1 LNNFPENLGSSKISG
16 IRLKLRRALWGL
28 VLVLVLLPYS
38 TFPGQAEAPVLNP
51 VIPSQPFLQTQ
62 LKKTHPR
69 LLVTAD
75 DFARVKKLIRENDLA
90 RQWYDKLRQE
100 AQKILGELPCRYRT
114 TGSEGVI
121 LEASRTVLRRVYLLA
136 FLQRLEGG
144 NRYAHRLWQ
153 ELDAAARFPDWHPDH
168 FLDTAEMTHA
178 FAIAYDWLYDTWS
191 PEQRAV
197 LVQAIRDKGL
207 KPGLTAYQGTEKF
220 GWWVKS
226 PYNWNQVCNGGLGL
240 GALAVV
246 EACPDLAA
254 QVLQGAVRSLP
265 RALAK
270 FAPDGGSYEGPLY
283 WGYATFY
290 TTLFLAG
297 LETALGRD
305 FGLAEAP
312 GYEATGYFP
321 LYMTGP
327 RDRTFNYADAD
338 DLIYWTSQMF
348 WLARRFQQ
356 PVFAWYARRITKVH
370 PLDLLWFETR
380 SLSPREAGLP
390 LDRYFRGIEVV
401 TFRTSWDDPQAIF
414 VGFKAGDNRA
424 GHSHL
429 DLGSFVLE
437 AQGVRWALDLG
448 GDDYNLPGYFDRN
461 RWDYYRLRAEGHNT
475 LVLNPGS
482 GPDQDPEASAA
493 IFRFRSGPDLS
504 LAIADLTPA
513 YARQATRVWRGLSL
527 VNRRQVLIQDEI
539 QAEKPVEV
547 LWALHTAAEIR
558 LGPYKRTA
566 SLSLGGARL
575 AARILTPPEAVFKL
589 LPALPAPL
597 SPHPLGQSENRGV
610 SKLTI
615 HVQEVQSLRLAV
627 ELTPLT
633 AEPQTDLLE
642 KRVTP
647 LAQW

>member
-1 LNNFPENLGSSKISG
+1 MAGYLRVSSWC
-16 IRLKLRRALWGL
+16 AL
-28 VLVLVLLPYS
+28 LLAYS
-38 TFPGQAEAPVLNP
+38 SSPGQAEPPVLNP
-51 VIPSQPFLQTQ
+51 PIPSQPFLETQ

-69 LLVTAD
+69 LLVTPD
-75 DFARVKKLIRENDLA
+75 DFARVKRLIRENDLA
-90 RQWYDKLRQE
+90 RRWYDKLRQE
-100 AQKILGELPCRYRT
+100 AQKILGDLPCRYRT
-114 TGSEGVI
+114 KGSEGVI
-121 LEASRTVLRRVYLLA
+121 LEESRTVLRRVYLLA

-144 NRYAHRLWQ
+144 NRYAQRLWQ
-153 ELDAAARFPDWHPDH
+153 ELDSAARFPDWHPDH

-197 LVQAIRDKGL
+197 LAQAVRDKGL
-207 KPGLTAYQGTEKF
+207 KPGLQAYQGAEKF

-240 GALAVV
+240 GALAVF
-246 EACPDLAA
+246 ETCPELAA
-254 QVLQGAVRSLP
+254 KVLQEALRSLP

-270 FAPDGGSYEGPLY
+270 FAPDGGCYEGPLY

-321 LYMTGP
+321 LYVTGP

-338 DLIYWTSQMF
+338 DLIYWTTQMF

-370 PLDLLWFETR
+370 PLDLLWFETQ

-390 LDRYFRGIEVV
+390 LDRYFRGVEVA
-401 TFRTSWDDPQAIF
+401 TFRSSWDDPQAIF

-429 DLGSFVLE
+429 DLGSFILE

-513 YARQATRVWRGLSL
+513 YARQAQRVWRGLSL

-547 LWALHTAAEIR
+547 LWALHTAAEVR
-558 LGPYKRTA
+558 LSPDNRTA
-566 SLSLGGARL
+566 YLSLGGARL
-575 AARILTPPEAVFKL
+575 AARILSPPEAVFKL
-589 LPALPAPL
+589 LPAQPGPL
-597 SPHPLGQSENRGV
+597 SPHPMGQAENRGV
-610 SKLTI
+610 SKLAI
-615 HVQEVQSLRLAV
+615 HLQEVQDLRLAV

-633 AEPQTDLLE
+633 GEPGPEFLE
-642 KRVTP
+642 TKITP

>member
-1 LNNFPENLGSSKISG
+1 
-16 IRLKLRRALWGL
+16 
-28 VLVLVLLPYS
+28 LLLLAYS
-38 TFPGQAEAPVLNP
+38 TSPGRAEDPVLNP
-51 VIPSQPFLQTQ
+51 LIPSQSLLETQ

-69 LLVTAD
+69 LLVTPD

-100 AQKILGELPCRYRT
+100 ALKILGDLPSRYRT
-114 TGSEGVI
+114 KGREGVI
-121 LEASRTVLRRVYLLA
+121 LETSRTVLRRVYLLA

-144 NRYAHRLWQ
+144 NRYAQRLWQ

-178 FAIAYDWLYDTWS
+178 FAIAYDWLYDAWS

-197 LVQAIRDKGL
+197 LAQAIRDKGL
-207 KPGLTAYQGTEKF
+207 KPGLQAYQGAGKF
-220 GWWVKS
+220 GWWVET

-240 GALAVV
+240 GALAVF
-246 EACPDLAA
+246 EAYPELAA
-254 QVLQGAVRSLP
+254 QVLQGALRSLP

-270 FAPDGGSYEGPLY
+270 FAPDGGCYEGPLY

-290 TTLFLAG
+290 HTLFLAG
-297 LETALGRD
+297 LETALGRS
-305 FGLAEAP
+305 FGLAETP

-321 LYMTGP
+321 LYVTGP

-338 DLIYWTSQMF
+338 ELIYWTTQMF
-348 WLARRFQQ
+348 WLARRFHQ
-356 PVFAWYARRITKVH
+356 PVFAWYARRINKIH

-380 SLSPREAGLP
+380 TLSPREAGLP
-390 LDRYFRGIEVV
+390 LDRYFRGVEVA
-401 TFRTSWDDPQAIF
+401 TFRSSWDDPQAIF
-414 VGFKAGDNRA
+414 AGFKAGDNRA

-429 DLGSFVLE
+429 DLGSFILE

-448 GDDYNLPGYFDRN
+448 GDDYNLPGYFDRT

-493 IFRFRSGPDLS
+493 IFRFHSGPDLS

-513 YARQATRVWRGLSL
+513 YARQAQRVWRGLSL
-527 VNRRQVLIQDEI
+527 VNRRQVLVQDEI

-547 LWALHTAAEIR
+547 LWALHTAAEVR
-558 LGPYKRTA
+558 LSPDKRTA
-566 SLSLGGARL
+566 YLSLEGARL
-575 AARILTPPEAVFKL
+575 AARILTPPEAVFQI
-589 LPALPAPL
+589 LPARPGPL
-597 SPHPLGQSENRGV
+597 SPHPVGQAENRGIT
-610 SKLTI
+610 KLAI
-615 HVQEVQSLRLAV
+615 HFKEVQDLRLAV

-633 AEPQTDLLE
+633 GEPGPEFLE
-642 KRVTP
+642 TKITP

>member
-1 LNNFPENLGSSKISG
+1 MSGSRPKL
-16 IRLKLRRALWGL
+16 IRDLRN
-28 VLVLVLLPYS
+28 LVLVLLFLAYS
-38 TFPGQAEAPVLNP
+38 TSPGQAEAPVLNP
-51 VIPSQPFLQTQ
+51 LIPSQTFLETQ

-69 LLVTAD
+69 LLVSPD

-90 RQWYDKLRQE
+90 RRWYAKLRQE
-100 AQKILGELPCRYRT
+100 ARKILGELPSRYQT
-114 TGSEGVI
+114 KGSEGVI

-136 FLQRLEGG
+136 FFQRLEGG
-144 NRYAHRLWQ
+144 NRYAQRLWQ
-153 ELDAAARFPDWHPDH
+153 ELDAAARFPDWHPHH

-197 LVQAIRDKGL
+197 LAQVIREKGL
-207 KPGLTAYQGTEKF
+207 KPGLMAYQGEKF

-240 GALAVV
+240 GALAVF
-246 EACPDLAA
+246 EACPELAA
-254 QVLQGAVRSLP
+254 RVLQGAVRSLP

-297 LETALGRD
+297 LQTALGRD
-305 FGLAEAP
+305 FGLGEAS

-321 LYMTGP
+321 IYATGP

-338 DLIYWTSQMF
+338 DLIYWTTQMF
-348 WLARRFQQ
+348 WLAGRFQQ
-356 PVFAWYARRITKVH
+356 PVFAWYARRITQVH

-380 SLSPREAGLP
+380 SLSPRVAGLP
-390 LDRYFRGIEVV
+390 LDRYFRGVEVA
-401 TFRTSWDDPQAIF
+401 TFRSSWDDPRAIF

-424 GHSHL
+424 AHSHL
-429 DLGSFVLE
+429 DLGSFILE

-448 GDDYNLPGYFDRN
+448 GDDYNLPGYFGRN

-482 GPDQDPEASAA
+482 SPGQDPEAAAA
-493 IFRFRSGPDLS
+493 IFRFRSSPDLS
-504 LAIADLTPA
+504 LAVADLTPA
-513 YARQATRVWRGLSL
+513 YARRAQRVWRGLAL

-547 LWALHTAAEIR
+547 LWALHTAAEVR
-558 LGPYKRTA
+558 LSPDNRTA
-566 SLSLGGARL
+566 TLSLAGARL
-575 AARILTPPEAVFKL
+575 TARILTPPAAVFKL
-589 LPALPAPL
+589 LPARPGPL
-597 SPHPLGQSENRGV
+597 SPHPMGQAENRGV
-610 SKLTI
+610 SKLAI
-615 HVQEVQSLRLAV
+615 QVEEVQDLRLTV
-627 ELTPLT
+627 ELSPLT
-633 AEPQTDLLE
+633 GEPGTEPLE
-642 KRVTP
+642 RQITP

>member
-1 LNNFPENLGSSKISG
+1 
-16 IRLKLRRALWGL
+16 
-28 VLVLVLLPYS
+28 V
-38 TFPGQAEAPVLNP
+38 
-51 VIPSQPFLQTQ
+51 TQ
-62 LKKTHPR
+62 
-69 LLVTAD
+69 D

-90 RQWYDKLRQE
+90 RRWYDQLRQE
-100 AQKILGELPCRYRT
+100 AQKILGDLPCRYRT
-114 TGSEGVI
+114 KGSEGVI

-144 NRYAHRLWQ
+144 NRYAQRLWQ
-153 ELDAAARFPDWHPDH
+153 ELDSAARFPDWHPDH

-178 FAIAYDWLYDTWS
+178 FAIAY
-191 PEQRAV
+191 
-197 LVQAIRDKGL
+197 
-207 KPGLTAYQGTEKF
+207 QGAEKF

-240 GALAVV
+240 GALAVF
-246 EACPDLAA
+246 EACPELAA
-254 QVLQGAVRSLP
+254 QVLQEALGSLP

-270 FAPDGGSYEGPLY
+270 FDPHGGCYEGPLY

-290 TTLFLAG
+290 HTLFLAG
-297 LETALGRD
+297 LETALGCD

-312 GYEATGYFP
+312 GYDATGYFP
-321 LYMTGP
+321 LYVTGP

-348 WLARRFQQ
+348 WLARKFQQ

-370 PLDLLWFETR
+370 PLDLLWFSTQG
-380 SLSPREAGLP
+380 LSPREAGLS
-390 LDRYFRGIEVV
+390 LDRYFRGVEVA
-401 TFRTSWDDPQAIF
+401 TFRSSWDDPQAIF

-429 DLGSFVLE
+429 DLGSFILE

-475 LVLNPGS
+475 LVINPGS

-493 IFRFRSGPDLS
+493 IFRFRSGPALS

-513 YARQATRVWRGLSL
+513 YARQAQRVWRGLSL
-527 VNRRQVLIQDEI
+527 VSRRQVLIQDEI
-539 QAEKPVEV
+539 QAAKPVEV
-547 LWALHTAAEIR
+547 LWALHTAAEVR
-558 LGPYKRTA
+558 LNPDNRTA
-566 SLSLGGARL
+566 HLSVEGTRL
-575 AARILTPPEAVFKL
+575 AARILSPPEAVFKL
-589 LPALPAPL
+589 LPAQPAPL
-597 SPHPLGQSENRGV
+597 SPHPMGQAANRGV
-610 SKLTI
+610 SKLAI
-615 HVQEVQSLRLAV
+615 NLQEVKDLRLAV
-627 ELTPLT
+627 LLTPLT
-633 AEPQTDLLE
+633 GEPGPESLE
-642 KRVTP
+642 TKITP

>member
-1 LNNFPENLGSSKISG
+1 
-16 IRLKLRRALWGL
+16 
-28 VLVLVLLPYS
+28 
-38 TFPGQAEAPVLNP
+38 
-51 VIPSQPFLQTQ
+51 
-62 LKKTHPR
+62 
-69 LLVTAD
+69 
-75 DFARVKKLIRENDLA
+75 VKKLIRENNLA
-90 RQWYDKLRQE
+90 RRWYDKLRQE
-100 AQKILGELPCRYRT
+100 ALKILGDLPCRYRT
-114 TGSEGVI
+114 TGREGVI
-121 LEASRTVLRRVYLLA
+121 LEESRRVLRRVYLLA

-144 NRYAHRLWQ
+144 NRYAQRLWQ
-153 ELDAAARFPDWHPDH
+153 ELDSAARFPDWHPDH

-191 PEQRAV
+191 PEQRAI

-207 KPGLTAYQGTEKF
+207 KPGLQAYQGAEKF

-226 PYNWNQVCNGGLGL
+226 SYNWNQVCNGGLGM
-240 GALAVV
+240 GALAVF
-246 EACPDLAA
+246 EACPELAA
-254 QVLQGAVRSLP
+254 QVLQGALQSLP

-270 FAPDGGSYEGPLY
+270 FAPDGGCYEGPLY

-290 TTLFLAG
+290 HTLFLAG
-297 LETALGRD
+297 LETALGCG

-321 LYMTGP
+321 LYVTGP

-338 DLIYWTSQMF
+338 DLIYWTAQMF

-356 PVFAWYARRITKVH
+356 PVFAWFARRINKVH
-370 PLDLLWFETR
+370 PLDLLWFETQ

-390 LDRYFRGIEVV
+390 LDRYFRGVEVA
-401 TFRTSWDDPQAIF
+401 TFRSSWDDPKAIF

-429 DLGSFVLE
+429 DLGSFILE

-461 RWDYYRLRAEGHNT
+461 RWDYYRLRAEGHNA

-482 GPDQDPEASAA
+482 GPDQNPEASTD

-513 YARQATRVWRGLSL
+513 YARQAQRVWRGLSL
-527 VNRRQVLIQDEI
+527 VSRRQVLVQDEI
-539 QAEKPVEV
+539 QAEIPVEV
-547 LWALHTAAEIR
+547 IWALHTEAEVR
-558 LGPYKRTA
+558 LNPDNRTA
-566 SLSLGGARL
+566 YLSLGGARL
-575 AARILTPPEAVFKL
+575 AARILSPPEAVFKL
-589 LPALPAPL
+589 LPARPGPL
-597 SPHPLGQSENRGV
+597 SPHPMEQAENRGV

-615 HVQEVQSLRLAV
+615 HLQEVQDLRLAV
-627 ELTPLT
+627 ALTPLT
-633 AEPQTDLLE
+633 GEPGPEFLE
-642 KRVTP
+642 TKITP

>member
-1 LNNFPENLGSSKISG
+1 MSGSLLT
-16 IRLKLRRALWGL
+16 LKRGLWGL
-28 VLVLVLLPYS
+28 VLVLVLLPFS
-38 TFPGQAEAPVLNP
+38 TFPGQAEAPVLKP
-51 VIPSQPFLQTQ
+51 LIPSQPFLETH

-69 LLVTAD
+69 LLVTPD
-75 DFARVKKLIRENDLA
+75 DFAWVKKLIRENDLA

-100 AQKILGELPCRYRT
+100 AQKILGDLPSRYQTKGR
-114 TGSEGVI
+114 EGVI

-136 FLQRLEGG
+136 FIHRLEGG

-153 ELDAAARFPDWHPDH
+153 ELEAAARFPDWQPDH

-197 LVQAIRDKGL
+197 LARAIRDKGL
-207 KPGLTAYQGTEKF
+207 KPGLAAYQDDEKF

-240 GALAVV
+240 GALAVF
-246 EACPDLAA
+246 ETCPKLAA
-254 QVLQGAVRSLP
+254 QVLQGALRSLP
-265 RALAK
+265 GALAK
-270 FAPDGGSYEGPLY
+270 FAPEGGGYEGPLY
-283 WGYATFY
+283 WGYATYY

-305 FGLAEAP
+305 LGLAEAP

-321 LYMTGP
+321 VYVTGP
-327 RDRTFNYADAD
+327 RGHNFNYADAD
-338 DLIYWTSQMF
+338 ELIYWTSQMF

-390 LDRYFRGIEVV
+390 LDRYFRGVEVA
-401 TFRTSWDDPQAIF
+401 TFRSSWDDPQAIF

-429 DLGSFVLE
+429 DLGSFILE

-475 LVLNPGS
+475 LVLNHGS
-482 GPDQDPEASAA
+482 EPDQDPEASAA
-493 IFRFRSGPDLS
+493 IFRFHSGPDLS

-513 YARQATRVWRGLSL
+513 YARQAQRVWRGLSL

-539 QAEKPVEV
+539 QAQKPVEV
-547 LWALHTAAEIR
+547 LWTLHTEAEV
-558 LGPYKRTA
+558 
-566 SLSLGGARL
+566 SLSPDNRAAFLSFGGARL
-575 AARILTPPEAVFKL
+575 AARILTPPEAIFKL
-589 LPALPAPL
+589 LPAKPGPL
-597 SPHPLGQSENRGV
+597 SPHPPGQAENQGV
-610 SKLTI
+610 SKLAI
-615 HVQEVQSLRLAV
+615 HLQAVQNLRLAV

-633 AEPQTDLLE
+633 GESRPE
-642 KRVTP
+642 FPEGKITP

>member
-1 LNNFPENLGSSKISG
+1 MIFCS
-16 IRLKLRRALWGL
+16 RLKLCRALGGLGL
-28 VLVLVLLPYS
+28 VVLLLAYATS
-38 TFPGQAEAPVLNP
+38 PGRAEAPVLNP
-51 VIPSQPFLQTQ
+51 LIPSQPLLETQ

-69 LLVTAD
+69 LLVTPD
-75 DFARVKKLIRENDLA
+75 DFLRVKQLLRENDLA
-90 RQWYDKLRQE
+90 RRWYDKLRQE
-100 AQKILGELPCRYRT
+100 GQKILGDLPSRYQT
-114 TGSEGVI
+114 KGSEGVI
-121 LEASRTVLRRVYLLA
+121 LDASRTVLRQVYLLA

-191 PEQRAV
+191 PEQRAI
-197 LVQAIRDKGL
+197 LAQAIRDKGL
-207 KPGLTAYQGTEKF
+207 KPGLQAYQGAEEF
-220 GWWVKS
+220 GWWVKT

-240 GALAVV
+240 GALAVF
-246 EACPDLAA
+246 ESCPELAA
-254 QVLQGAVRSLP
+254 QVLQGALGSLP

-270 FAPDGGSYEGPLY
+270 FAPDGGCYEGPLY

-290 TTLFLAG
+290 HTLFLAG
-297 LETALGRD
+297 LETALGRS

-312 GYEATGYFP
+312 GYDATGYFP
-321 LYMTGP
+321 LHVTGP

-338 DLIYWTSQMF
+338 EHIHWTTQMF
-348 WLARRFQQ
+348 WLARKFQQ

-370 PLDLLWFETR
+370 PLDLLWFSTQG
-380 SLSPREAGLP
+380 LSPRETGLP
-390 LDRYFRGIEVV
+390 LDRYFRGVEVA
-401 TFRTSWDDPQAIF
+401 TFRSSWEDPQAIF

-429 DLGSFVLE
+429 DLGSFILE

-482 GPDQDPEASAA
+482 NPDQDPEASAA

-513 YARQATRVWRGLSL
+513 YARQAKRVWRGLSL

-539 QAEKPVEV
+539 EAEKPVEV
-547 LWALHTAAEIR
+547 LWALHTEADVR
-558 LGPYKRTA
+558 LSPDKRTA
-566 SLSLGGARL
+566 HLSQGQAGL
-575 AARILTPPEAVFKL
+575 AARILAPPEAVFKL
-589 LPALPAPL
+589 SAARPGPL
-597 SPHPLGQSENRGV
+597 SPHPRGQAENRGV
-610 SKLTI
+610 SKLAI
-615 HVQEVQSLRLAV
+615 SVPEVQDLRLAV
-627 ELTPLT
+627 LLTPLT
-633 AEPQTDLLE
+633 GEPGPEFVET
-642 KRVTP
+642 KITP